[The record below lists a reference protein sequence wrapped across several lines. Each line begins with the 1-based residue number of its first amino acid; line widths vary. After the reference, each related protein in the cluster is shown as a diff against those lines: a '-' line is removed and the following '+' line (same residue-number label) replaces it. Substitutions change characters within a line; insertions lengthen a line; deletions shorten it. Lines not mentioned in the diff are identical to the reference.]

1 MAEIIQRDGTWAFD
15 GTTVRITPGLHRSV
29 PLFRQTYGEI
39 TVPLEAV
46 AGVVYEPERKRGRL
60 RLRLREG
67 ADPLLQA
74 TGGRLP
80 DPADPYRLAVETDR
94 AGVAEYMAEEIRRAL
109 LLDQIPKEPTGAYL
123 LAGPPVPVSVRS
135 SDGTVSFDG
144 TRIRIDWAD
153 TSDRVKRATGPRII
167 DVRDLV
173 QVEWLPNSGYEDG
186 YLRFVTREAVLAKP
200 PPEKDP
206 YALDLWGSVRR
217 DLLTALVAT
226 AVTARL
232 PHPSIGRDAGRDT
245 GRDAWRDSG
254 RDAWRDSGRDAGG
267 DSGGDEIVRA
277 GNRRAPPP
285 AQAQAQGQS
294 QARARARAEAE
305 GPAQA
310 SPAAAASAE
319 ASASAAAA
327 AAAAA
332 AAEAKALRRGLPG
345 AGARHLGDGHHDV
358 LLRRLRELGELHR
371 DGVLTDE
378 EFAMTK
384 AVVLRGFEE

>member
-29 PLFRQTYGEI
+29 PLFRQTYGEVA
-39 TVPLEAV
+39 VPLEAI
-46 AGVVYEPERKRGRL
+46 AGVAFEPERKRGRL
-60 RLRLREG
+60 RMRLREG
-67 ADPLLQA
+67 ADPLLHA

-80 DPADPYRLAVETDR
+80 DPDDPYRLVVDVDR
-94 AGVAEYMAEEIRRAL
+94 AGVAEYVAEEIRHAL
-109 LLDQIPKEPTGAYL
+109 LLDQVPKEPTKTYL
-123 LAGPPVPVSVRS
+123 LPGPPVPVSVRS

-144 TRIRIDWAD
+144 TQVRIDWAD

-167 DVRDLV
+167 DVGDLV

-186 YLRFVTREAVLAKP
+186 FMRFVTRETSFSKL

-206 YALDLWGSVRR
+206 YALDLWGSTRR

-232 PHPSIGRDAGRDT
+232 PHPSTRGDLPY
-245 GRDAWRDSG
+245 
-254 RDAWRDSGRDAGG
+254 GG
-267 DSGGDEIVRA
+267 GGA
-277 GNRRAPPP
+277 RRPGLTAAAVPPP
-285 AQAQAQGQS
+285 A
-294 QARARARAEAE
+294 
-305 GPAQA
+305 
-310 SPAAAASAE
+310 
-319 ASASAAAA
+319 
-327 AAAAA
+327 
-332 AAEAKALRRGLPG
+332 
-345 AGARHLGDGHHDV
+345 DHHDA

-384 AVVLRGFEE
+384 AAVLRGFQTP

>member
-15 GTTVRITPGLHRSV
+15 GSTVRITPGLHRSV

-39 TVPLEAV
+39 AVPLEAV
-46 AGVVYEPERKRGRL
+46 SGIAYEPERKRGRL

-80 DPADPYRLAVETDR
+80 DPADPYRLTVDIDR
-94 AGVAEYMAEEIRRAL
+94 SGVAEYVAEEIRHAL
-109 LLDQIPKEPTGAYL
+109 LLDQIPKEPAKAFL
-123 LAGPPVPVSVRS
+123 LMGPPVPVSVRS

-144 TRIRIDWAD
+144 AQVRIDWAD

-167 DVRDLV
+167 SVGDLV

-186 YLRFVTREAVLAKP
+186 FLRFVTRETVFSKL

-206 YALDLWGSVRR
+206 FALDLWGSARR
-217 DLLTALVAT
+217 DLLTALVAA

-232 PHPSIGRDAGRDT
+232 PHPS
-245 GRDAWRDSG
+245 
-254 RDAWRDSGRDAGG
+254 
-267 DSGGDEIVRA
+267 VRA
-277 GNRRAPPP
+277 NGYVDRPP
-285 AQAQAQGQS
+285 QL
-294 QARARARAEAE
+294 
-305 GPAQA
+305 
-310 SPAAAASAE
+310 AAAAPA
-319 ASASAAAA
+319 
-327 AAAAA
+327 
-332 AAEAKALRRGLPG
+332 PG
-345 AGARHLGDGHHDV
+345 PVPGPRPIPGPAGPVPPQADHHDV

-378 EFAMTK
+378 EFAATK
-384 AVVLRGFEE
+384 AAVLRGF

>member
-29 PLFRQTYGEI
+29 PLFRQTYGEVA
-39 TVPLEAV
+39 VPLEAI
-46 AGVVYEPERKRGRL
+46 AGVAFEPERKRGRL
-60 RLRLREG
+60 RMRLREG
-67 ADPLLQA
+67 ADPLLHA

-80 DPADPYRLAVETDR
+80 DPADPYRLIVDVDR
-94 AGVAEYMAEEIRRAL
+94 AGVAEYVAEEIRRAL
-109 LLDQIPKEPTGAYL
+109 LLDQIPKEPTKTYL
-123 LAGPPVPVSVRS
+123 LPGPPVPVSVRS

-144 TRIRIDWAD
+144 TRVRIDWAD

-167 DVRDLV
+167 DVGDLV

-186 YLRFVTREAVLAKP
+186 FMRFVTRETSFSKL

-206 YALDLWGSVRR
+206 YALDLWGSTRR

-232 PHPSIGRDAGRDT
+232 PHPSTR
-245 GRDAWRDSG
+245 
-254 RDAWRDSGRDAGG
+254 G
-267 DSGGDEIVRA
+267 DLAYDDERA
-277 GNRRAPPP
+277 PRPRLAAAAVPPP
-285 AQAQAQGQS
+285 A
-294 QARARARAEAE
+294 
-305 GPAQA
+305 
-310 SPAAAASAE
+310 
-319 ASASAAAA
+319 
-327 AAAAA
+327 
-332 AAEAKALRRGLPG
+332 
-345 AGARHLGDGHHDV
+345 DHHDV

-384 AVVLRGFEE
+384 AAVLRGF

>member
-39 TVPLEAV
+39 VVPLEAV

-80 DPADPYRLAVETDR
+80 DAADPYRLIVDIDR
-94 AGVAEYMAEEIRRAL
+94 SGVAEYVAEEIRHGL
-109 LLDQIPKEPTGAYL
+109 LLDQIPKEPTKAYL
-123 LAGPPVPVSVRS
+123 LPGPPVPVSVRS

-144 TRIRIDWAD
+144 AQVRIDWAD
-153 TSDRVKRATGPRII
+153 TSERVKRATGPRI
-167 DVRDLV
+167 VAVGDLV

-186 YLRFVTREAVLAKP
+186 FMRFVTRETVFSKL

-206 YALDLWGSVRR
+206 YALDLWGSTRR

-232 PHPSIGRDAGRDT
+232 PHPSTRGDGEFADRPPRSAG
-245 GRDAWRDSG
+245 
-254 RDAWRDSGRDAGG
+254 
-267 DSGGDEIVRA
+267 V
-277 GNRRAPPP
+277 PPP
-285 AQAQAQGQS
+285 A
-294 QARARARAEAE
+294 
-305 GPAQA
+305 
-310 SPAAAASAE
+310 
-319 ASASAAAA
+319 
-327 AAAAA
+327 
-332 AAEAKALRRGLPG
+332 
-345 AGARHLGDGHHDV
+345 DHHDV

-371 DGVLTDE
+371 EGVLTDE
-378 EFAMTK
+378 EFTMTK
-384 AVVLRGFEE
+384 AAVLRGFR

>member
-29 PLFRQTYGEI
+29 SLFRQTYGEI
-39 TVPLEAV
+39 VVPLEAV
-46 AGVVYEPERKRGRL
+46 AGIVFEPERKRGRL
-60 RLRLREG
+60 RMRLREG

-80 DPADPYRLAVETDR
+80 DAADPYRLVVDIDR
-94 AGVAEYMAEEIRRAL
+94 SGVAEYVADEIRRAL
-109 LLDQIPKEPTGAYL
+109 LLDQVPGGPTKTYL
-123 LAGPPVPVSVRS
+123 LPGPPVPVSVRS

-144 TRIRIDWAD
+144 TQVRIDWSD

-167 DVRDLV
+167 HIGDLV

-186 YLRFVTREAVLAKP
+186 FLRFVTREAAFSKL

-206 YALDLWGSVRR
+206 YALDLWGSARR

-232 PHPSIGRDAGRDT
+232 PHPSART
-245 GRDAWRDSG
+245 GSDYAD
-254 RDAWRDSGRDAGG
+254 
-267 DSGGDEIVRA
+267 
-277 GNRRAPPP
+277 RRQLTAAVPP
-285 AQAQAQGQS
+285 QA
-294 QARARARAEAE
+294 
-305 GPAQA
+305 
-310 SPAAAASAE
+310 
-319 ASASAAAA
+319 
-327 AAAAA
+327 
-332 AAEAKALRRGLPG
+332 
-345 AGARHLGDGHHDV
+345 DHHDV
-358 LLRRLRELGELHR
+358 LLQRLRELGELHR

-384 AVVLRGFEE
+384 AAVLRGF